1 MKNYGN
7 NKDFKKGE
15 NCKNANSGGGYEHF
29 NVEDAK
35 IYCDNVNSGDG
46 LKSRKK
52 RRELVYFRRINKLAS
67 VAVYLTTILLIYL
80 FLSSFVSGAV
90 SGSDTAKVMGMLVS
104 VFGKDDDV
112 KNDDNGQNAVKD
124 DEPTSIVAS
133 LQKGDYKYRYNGDRA
148 QIDVKVYP
156 EGAKSCS
163 LTFFSSNPEVAAVSE
178 DGIVTLLKKG
188 DAKIKVSVDKNSKI
202 YSEFSVKSYGKNP
215 ITENVTVKL
224 SESDVKVGEKSGFII
239 NDGET
244 LQGAARFSS
253 LDESRVDIVGDVA
266 YFIKEGM
273 ATVRATFENGK
284 TSDFNFYV
292 SNNPDLVKISRF
304 SVEDGRFLSGEKI
317 HVIDLIKDY
326 TPTGADF
333 DFKITSDNPAV
344 AAVENGFVVMNDRG
358 TANLT
363 FAPFFDRDLA
373 KTVQIE
379 VWKITPE
386 SLKINCQN
394 QLIVNGTMQL
404 SAESAPVDYPDD
416 IEWQVVSGFG
426 KIVDGNKLKA
436 EFFGKIKVRCQSVL
450 NPDLTDEI
458 VIDVIL
464 YSDFYSFVRKI
475 LGHFSMFALLGLGI
489 WGSAFLLTNPTYS
502 VIISVGVSFICAA
515 LCEMFQACTPGRYF
529 AISDVFVNFTGTLTG
544 MTVGIFAVVLYCL
557 IKRIISKESYKKV
570 KEAYSWVT
578 VYTVFCKH
586 KKSKTTKENN
596 L

>member
-1 MKNYGN
+1 MKNYEK
-7 NKDFKKGE
+7 NKDFKSDK
-15 NCKNANSGGGYEHF
+15 NCKNVQSGGGYATSNAEYVKS
-29 NVEDAK
+29 NGN
-35 IYCDNVNSGDG
+35 NVNGYVN
-46 LKSRKK
+46 LKNRKKSR
-52 RRELVYFRRINKLAS
+52 ELFYFRRINKLAS
-67 VAVYLTTILLIYL
+67 VAVYLTTVLLIYL
-80 FLSSFVSGAV
+80 FLSSFISGAV

-104 VFGKDDDV
+104 VFGKADDV
-112 KNDDNGQNAVKD
+112 KLDDNEQNAIKD
-124 DEPTSIVAS
+124 GEPTSIVAS
-133 LQKGDYKYRYNGDRA
+133 LKKGSFKYYYNGDIA
-148 QIDVKVYP
+148 HIDVKVFP
-156 EGAKSCS
+156 DGVRSCA
-163 LTFFSSNPEVAAVSE
+163 LTFSSSNPEVATVSD
-178 DGIVTLLKKG
+178 DGVVTFLKKG
-188 DAKIKVSVDKNSKI
+188 DAKIKVSVAKNPKI

-215 ITENVTVKL
+215 VTESVTIKL
-224 SESDVKVGEKSGFII
+224 SKSDVKVGEKSGFLI

-253 LDESRVDIVGDVA
+253 LDENLVDIIGDVA

-284 TSDFNFYV
+284 TSDFNFYI
-292 SNNPDLVKISRF
+292 SNNPDIVKISQF
-304 SVEDGRFLSGEKI
+304 SVDNGRFLSGEKI
-317 HVIDLIKDY
+317 PITDLIKDY
-326 TPTGADF
+326 TPTDADF
-333 DFKITSDNPAV
+333 DFKITSDNLAV
-344 AAVENGFVVMNDRG
+344 AAVENGTIVMKNGG

-373 KTVQIE
+373 KTVKIE
-379 VWKITPE
+379 VWKKSPE

-450 NPDLTDEI
+450 NPELTDEI

-529 AISDVFVNFTGTLTG
+529 AISDVFVNFAGTLTG

-557 IKRIISKESYKKV
+557 IKRIISKDSYKKV

-586 KKSKTTKENN
+586 KKCKTAKEKN
-596 L
+596 